1 MAYTKAGCKAV
12 NRYNAKNYEQIPLRV
27 KKGQR
32 AQIKAYA
39 EQKGLSLNGY
49 LYGLIEYDMGDALRD
64 DSKDQQPEP

>member
-1 MAYTKAGCKAV
+1 MAYTKASGKAV

-39 EQKGLSLNGY
+39 EQRGLSLNSY
-49 LYGLIEYDMGDALRD
+49 LYGLIEYDMGDALHD
-64 DSKDQQPEP
+64 EPKQTEP